1 MQSYTRT
8 LGVFLIQ
15 ELWQYSHPTNL
26 QSFYFSQMMDSQ
38 GPWKLDRHCHRDSP

>member
-38 GPWKLDRHCHRDSP
+38 GPRKLDRHCHRDSP